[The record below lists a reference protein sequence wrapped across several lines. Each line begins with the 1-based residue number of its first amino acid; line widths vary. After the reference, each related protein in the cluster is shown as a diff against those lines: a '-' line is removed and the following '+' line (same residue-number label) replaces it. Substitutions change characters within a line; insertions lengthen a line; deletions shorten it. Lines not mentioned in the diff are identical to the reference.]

1 MLHNYILSVW
11 RNFRRNRLFTLLN
24 VSGLAIGI
32 AACLLIAQF
41 VVHELSYD
49 SFWPNANRVFRVQLD
64 RYNKGELTTR
74 WAAGCV
80 GIGPDLKANFPEVNS
95 YVRLYKS
102 TALMSSD
109 GQDFIKE
116 EGVYYASIDFFKVFG
131 ISLLKGVDST
141 ALKEPNMIVLSRSMA
156 KKYFGDQDPMGKTM
170 MNKKVQYVVNGIFED
185 LPANTHMQLD
195 ALQSFATFVKLIGR
209 RNEAQLT
216 SWQWDGM
223 FTYILLNEKADAK
236 ELETKLPAYVEKREG
251 ENLKQDDA
259 GMIFHFQALGDIHL
273 DSNFIREFKSNGN
286 RDTTYFLSVIAALIL
301 FIAWINYVN
310 LSTAKS
316 VERAREVGVRKVM
329 GGFRSQLMQQ
339 FLVES
344 VVLNVL
350 ALSLAIGIAVLL
362 SPWFSGLAGREL
374 GYELFAN
381 GLFWVVAAALILVGA
396 GLSGLYPAFVLSSY
410 RPVEVL
416 KGRFKNTGQGVVFR
430 KSMVIIQFV
439 ASITLV
445 VGTFTVYRQLDFMRS
460 QALGVDIDQTVVL
473 WSPNNID
480 STYQNKFTVF
490 KERVQA
496 HAEVLN
502 VCATSSVPGE
512 SPDFNAGGIRRLSQ
526 RPEEANQYRI
536 IEMDHD
542 FIPAFGLEV
551 TAGRAFSGTV
561 PNEWQN
567 VVLNEAA
574 VRVLGF
580 AKPEDALN
588 DQIYFWGDT
597 LRIVGVV
604 KNYRQES
611 SKKAYDQL
619 IFRYSPSPEG
629 YYAIKFNTS
638 NARESMAKFETD
650 WKELFPGNPFN
661 FFFLDDKYN
670 NQYKADQQ
678 FGEIFGV
685 FAGLAIFIACLGL
698 FGLSSLTAIQ
708 RTKEI
713 GVRKVMGAS
722 VPSILVLVGK
732 DYLILLGIAI
742 LVSIP
747 VSWWIMNGWL
757 QAFASRIPLSW
768 VLFLVPSLIT
778 ILVAMLTVAVHTV
791 RAALVNPALSL
802 RYE

>member
-1 MLHNYILSVW
+1 MLFNYLLSVW
-11 RNFRRNRLFTLLN
+11 RTFRRNRLFTLLN
-24 VSGLAIGI
+24 ISGLAIGI
-32 AACLLIAQF
+32 AACLLISQF

-49 SFWPNANRVFRVQLD
+49 NFWPHKDRVFRVQLD

-95 YVRLYKS
+95 FVRLYES
-102 TALMSSD
+102 TALLSAD
-109 GQDFIKE
+109 GRDFIKE
-116 EGVYYASIDFFKVFG
+116 EGVYYASKDFFHVFG
-131 ISLLKGVDST
+131 VSLIQGVDST
-141 ALKEPNMIVLSRSMA
+141 ALKDPNMIVLSRSMA
-156 KKYFGDQDPMGKTM
+156 RKYFGDQDPMGKAL
-170 MNKKVQYVVNGIFED
+170 MNKKVQYVVSGVFED
-185 LPANTHMQLD
+185 LPKNTHMKLE
-195 ALQSFATFVKLIGR
+195 ALQSFTTFVKLIGR
-209 RNEAQLT
+209 RNEAQLN

-223 FTYILLNEKADAK
+223 FTYVLLNEKADAK
-236 ELETKLPAYVEKREG
+236 QLEAKLPAYVEKREG
-251 ENLKQDDA
+251 ANLKEDDA
-259 GMIFHFQALGDIHL
+259 GMIFHLQALSDIHL
-273 DSNFIREFKSNGN
+273 DSNFIREFKTNGS
-286 RDTTYFLSVIAALIL
+286 RETTYFLSVIAALIL

-344 VVLNVL
+344 VVLNVI
-350 ALSLAIGIAVLL
+350 ALTVAISIALVL

-374 GYELFAN
+374 GYDLFLN
-381 GLFWVVAAALILVGA
+381 GSFWVLAAGLTLIGA
-396 GLSGLYPAFVLSSY
+396 ALSGLYPAFVLSSY

-416 KGRFKNTGQGVVFR
+416 KGRFKNTGQGVMFR
-430 KSMVIIQFV
+430 KGMVVTQFV

-445 VGTFTVYRQLDFMRS
+445 VGTFTVYQQLDFMRN
-460 QALGVDIDQTVVL
+460 QNLGVSIDQTVVL

-480 STYQNKFTVF
+480 STYRNKFTVF
-490 KERVQA
+490 KERVQG
-496 HAEVLN
+496 HAEVIS
-502 VCATSSVPGE
+502 VCGSTSVPGE

-526 RPEEANQYRI
+526 RPEDANQYRI

-542 FIPAFGLEV
+542 FIKAFGLEV
-551 TAGRAFSGTV
+551 AAGRGFSAEV
-561 PNEWQN
+561 PNEWTN
-567 VVLNEAA
+567 VVMNEAA
-574 VRVLGF
+574 TRVMGF
-580 AKPEDALN
+580 SKPEDAIN

-597 LRIVGVV
+597 FRIVGVV

-611 SKKAYDQL
+611 SKKAFDQL
-619 IFRYSPSPEG
+619 IFRYTPSPEG
-629 YYAIKFNTS
+629 YYSIKFNTA
-638 NARESMAKFETD
+638 NARESMAKFESD

-670 NQYKADQQ
+670 RQYQADQQ

-685 FAGLAIFIACLGL
+685 FAGLAIIIACLGL

-722 VPSILVLVGK
+722 VPGILVLVGK
-732 DYLILLGIAI
+732 DYLMLLGVAI
-742 LVSIP
+742 MVSVP

-757 QAFASRIPLSW
+757 QSFASRIPLSW
-768 VLFLVPSLIT
+768 ILFAVPSL
-778 ILVAMLTVAVHTV
+778 LTVVVALLTVSVHTV
-791 RAALVNPALSL
+791 RAALVNPASSL
-802 RYE
+802 RCE